1 MRFEGASDG
10 LRHAVAADFAVAFSV
25 HSVPGI
31 AWTNFVYTHG
41 EVVTEGLFDVAANVG
56 CRSPMACQP
65 NGQSDGLCSLNA
77 LRMVVRA
84 FGRGFGHFHH
94 FFACLRSP
102 THRADAHA
110 AAVTHRVVGGSH
122 FVRVAIH
129 ADPFRESSAVTSSG
143 IGDRELCVVRADV
156 PAVEDPVGGGSRQY
170 RIVGEEEC
178 AFCRSVKRKALGFDV
193 AELVDA
199 AYDVADKAADHEVEV

>member
-10 LRHAVAADFAVAFSV
+10 LRHAVAADFAVAFPV

-41 EVVTEGLFDVAANVG
+41 EVVTEGFFDIAANVG
-56 CRSPMACQP
+56 GRNPVACQP
-65 NGQSDGLCSLNA
+65 NGQSDGLRSLYA
-77 LRMVVRA
+77 FRMVVRA

-110 AAVTHRVVGGSH
+110 AAIAHRVVGRSH

-129 ADPFRESSAVTSSG
+129 ADPFRETSAVTSSG
-143 IGDRELCVVRADV
+143 I
-156 PAVEDPVGGGSRQY
+156 
-170 RIVGEEEC
+170 
-178 AFCRSVKRKALGFDV
+178 
-193 AELVDA
+193 VD
-199 AYDVADKAADHEVEV
+199 